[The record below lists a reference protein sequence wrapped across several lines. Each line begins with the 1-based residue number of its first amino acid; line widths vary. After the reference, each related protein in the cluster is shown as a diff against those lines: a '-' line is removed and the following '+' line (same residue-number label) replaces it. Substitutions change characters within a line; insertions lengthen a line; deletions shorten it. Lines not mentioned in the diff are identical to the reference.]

1 MKVVFDAFYIL
12 FINHDLYVLLW
23 YVFLIYKILMIE
35 KQLLQID
42 LGFEGT
48 NYWLEQKKKSKF
60 DVSAASW
67 SLAWFHDS
75 IFPSWR
81 NLKKI
86 IIFLKDL

>member
-48 NYWLEQKKKSKF
+48 NYWLEQKKRVNLMSVQQVGPLPDF
-60 DVSAASW
+60 MIPF
-67 SLAWFHDS
+67 SLLEEIW
-75 IFPSWR
+75 
-81 NLKKI
+81 KK
-86 IIFLKDL
+86 L

>member
-1 MKVVFDAFYIL
+1 MVVFDAFYIL

-48 NYWLEQKKKSKF
+48 NYWLEQKKRRVNLMSVQQVGPLLDF
-60 DVSAASW
+60 MIPF
-67 SLAWFHDS
+67 SLREAIW
-75 IFPSWR
+75 
-81 NLKKI
+81 KK
-86 IIFLKDL
+86 L